1 MKKSNFI
8 LLSTIVL
15 FILSVNNV
23 SAKGSEIFSVGDNNL
38 NIQLGAGNTWYH
50 GSYYH
55 TSLPQFSVS
64 FDHGLRDDWGPGIFG
79 VGAFASVATY
89 KYTYYASDDYRVTE
103 FNIAARATYH
113 YQFFDKVDT
122 YGGVIAGVNI
132 VRDNIS
138 GSYDSEEGIYP
149 MGSVFAGIKYYF
161 NDKISVMSE
170 LYAYDVAFFNIGF
183 GFKF

>member
-1 MKKSNFI
+1 MKKTKFI
-8 LLSTIVL
+8 LLTTITL
-15 FILSVNNV
+15 FILSVANV
-23 SAKGSEIFSVGDNNL
+23 NAKNGEIFGVGDNNL
-38 NIQLGAGNTWYH
+38 NIQLGVGNTWYYDT
-50 GSYYH
+50 YYH
-55 TSLPQFSVS
+55 TSLPQVSVS

-79 VGAFASVATY
+79 IGAFMSVATY
-89 KYTYYASDDYRVTE
+89 KYTYYTHDDYRITD
-103 FNIAARATYH
+103 FNIAGRATYH

-122 YGGVIAGVNI
+122 YGGVIAGLNI
-132 VRDNIS
+132 RRDNIDS
-138 GSYDSEEGIYP
+138 SYDGEEGVYP

>member
-1 MKKSNFI
+1 MKKSRFI
-8 LLSTIVL
+8 VLSVLVLFLLSAGTVQ
-15 FILSVNNV
+15 
-23 SAKGSEIFSVGDNNL
+23 AKKGEIFAVGDNNL

-50 GSYYH
+50 GSYYK

-89 KYTYYASDDYRVTE
+89 KYTYYTSDDYRVTE
-103 FNIAARATYH
+103 FNIAGRATYH

-122 YGGVIAGVNI
+122 YGGVVAGINI
-132 VRDNIS
+132 VRDNID
-138 GSYDSEEGIYP
+138 GIYESEEGVFP

-161 NDKISVMSE
+161 SNNISVMSE
-170 LYAYDVAFFNIGF
+170 LYAYDVAFFNIGI
-183 GFKF
+183 GLKF

>member
-1 MKKSNFI
+1 MKKSKFI
-8 LLSTIVL
+8 LFFTLVL
-15 FILSVNNV
+15 FIV
-23 SAKGSEIFSVGDNNL
+23 STGTANAKKGDIFAVGDNNL

-50 GSYYH
+50 SGYYH

-79 VGAFASVATY
+79 IGAFASVATY
-89 KYTYYASDDYRVTE
+89 KYDYYAHDDYRITE
-103 FNIAARATYH
+103 FNIAGRATYH

-132 VRDNIS
+132 IRDNTPDNDEA
-138 GSYDSEEGIYP
+138 GVFP

-161 NDKISVMSE
+161 NSNICVMSE
-170 LYAYDVAFFNIGF
+170 LYAYDVAFFNLGI